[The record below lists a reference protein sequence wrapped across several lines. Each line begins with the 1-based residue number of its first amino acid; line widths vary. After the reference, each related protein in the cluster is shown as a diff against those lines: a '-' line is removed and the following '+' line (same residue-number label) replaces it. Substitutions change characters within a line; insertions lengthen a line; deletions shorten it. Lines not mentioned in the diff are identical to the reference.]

1 MVGLSET
8 RIVQRRIR
16 RAWQQLLKGV
26 NGGALSAREIGVTL
40 SLLFSRRWWWK
51 TLIVLLAMAAMAALG
66 FWQLDRLDQRRA
78 FNLQRR
84 AALAAPPFELT
95 GAPLPLPPVDLRD
108 RQAVAHGAFDYAR
121 QVSIRNHNYE
131 GQPGVYLVTPLL
143 ISGSDKAVLVNRG
156 WDTRWR
162 SRSCHLAHVRRAAE
176 WLPDGNPATDSPP
189 SRRNRV
195 RNPAGYLN
203 RLVPPR
209 Y

>member
-26 NGGALSAREIGVTL
+26 NGGALSTREIGVTL

-95 GAPLPLPPVDLRD
+95 GAPSPCPQLIYVIAKPWRM
-108 RQAVAHGAFDYAR
+108 AHLTTLDKFRSAIITMRASP
-121 QVSIRNHNYE
+121 VSI
-131 GQPGVYLVTPLL
+131 
-143 ISGSDKAVLVNRG
+143 
-156 WDTRWR
+156 
-162 SRSCHLAHVRRAAE
+162 
-176 WLPDGNPATDSPP
+176 
-189 SRRNRV
+189 
-195 RNPAGYLN
+195 
-203 RLVPPR
+203 
-209 Y
+209 